1 MNRNEAEIKLKKLF
15 GIDKFYDE
23 QWDTVEKLLNGERVL
38 LIQRTGFGKSLCFQF
53 VATQYDGITI
63 IFSPLIA
70 LMRDQVKSLKSKG
83 ISAAFLNSE
92 QTDEEYNEVI
102 SLSFENKIKI
112 LYIAP
117 ERMENKKWIETV
129 RQMKISMVVVD
140 EAHTISEWGHD
151 FRPAFKR
158 IIHLIQLLPAN
169 MPVLATTA
177 TANKKVQ
184 LDIETQITGKITTL
198 RGKLLR
204 PNFHLFVIETK
215 SEEEKY
221 YWLGDNL
228 KNLPGN
234 GLIYTGTRI
243 DSERYANWLNYNGVE
258 CVNYNG
264 GFEATKRK
272 EIENGFMANRWK
284 CIVSTNA
291 LGMGIDK
298 SDIRFIIHTQ
308 IPQSPIHYYQE
319 IGRAGR
325 DGNAA
330 YIILFFNSEKNED
343 NDIYK
348 DCELPL
354 AFIEGSK
361 PKLEQ
366 YNNVINLLKSE
377 PLKET
382 EIIKKSNLKQK
393 QVRIIKADLIEQGII
408 KEVIYNRSKTYE
420 YQRNAPQLDS
430 SRFEILRKQ
439 KLKDLDSMIRYV
451 FTKKPRMQFLCE
463 FLEDEQ
469 TKVFTNCDNTKHK
482 KRFSNPSK
490 VVINNYNNYIN
501 NEFPILD
508 LSTNSNNLT
517 NGIASSYYGSSNV
530 GNIIHRCKYEIM
542 EDFPDFL
549 LNQSVKAIKS
559 KLNDFEFD
567 MMLYIPPTLSG
578 DLVKN
583 FAIKLS
589 DKLDIPLS
597 HILIKIRKTEPQ
609 KIFTN
614 NYLKKDN
621 IKGAF
626 SLKKEKLV
634 KNKTIL
640 LIDDICDSGTTLK
653 EIGNLLT
660 KFGAKKIVPFTIAKT
675 ISGDI

>member
-1 MNRNEAEIKLKKLF
+1 MNRDEAEITLKKLF

-23 QWDTVEKLLNGERVL
+23 QWETVDKLLKGERVL

-53 VATQYDGITI
+53 VATQYEGITI

-70 LMRDQVKSLKSKG
+70 LMRDQVKSLQLNG
-83 ISAAFLNSE
+83 IAAAYLNSE

-102 SLSFENKIKI
+102 SLAIENNIKI

-117 ERMENKKWIETV
+117 ERMENKKWNETV
-129 RQMKISMVVVD
+129 RQMKLSMVVVD

-158 IIHLIQLLPAN
+158 IIQLVQLLPAD

-184 LDIETQITGKITTL
+184 MDIETQITGKITTL

-221 YWLGDNL
+221 QWLGDNL

-234 GLIYTGTRI
+234 GLIYTGTRV
-243 DSERYANWLNYNGVE
+243 DSERYANWLNNIGVN

-264 GFEATKRK
+264 GFEAEKRK
-272 EIENGFMANRWK
+272 EIENSFMTNKWK

-325 DGNAA
+325 DGKAA
-330 YIILFFNSEKNED
+330 YVILFFNSDKD
-343 NDIYK
+343 DVNDIYK

-361 PKLEQ
+361 PKLVY
-366 YNNVINLLKSE
+366 YNSVINLLKSE
-377 PLKET
+377 PLKEN

-420 YQRNAPQLDS
+420 YQRNAPELDS
-430 SRFEILRKQ
+430 SRFEKLRKQ
-439 KLKDLDSMIRYV
+439 KLKDLDSMVEYV
-451 FTKKPRMQFLCE
+451 FTKQPRMKYLCE
-463 FLEDEQ
+463 FLEDTE
-469 TKVFTNCDNTKHK
+469 TKVFTNCDNTKYK
-482 KRFSNPSK
+482 KRISNPSNE
-490 VVINNYNNYIN
+490 VIDKYNNYIN
-501 NEFPILD
+501 DEFPILE
-508 LSTNSNNLT
+508 LSTKLSNLSD
-517 NGIASSYYGSSNV
+517 GIASSFYGSSNV
-530 GNIIHRCKYEIM
+530 GNIIHKCKYETK

-559 KLNDFEFD
+559 KLYDIDFD
-567 MMLYIPPTLSG
+567 MMLYIPPTISK

-583 FAIKLS
+583 FVTKLS

-597 HILIKIRKTEPQ
+597 HILFKNRETEPQ

-626 SLKKEKLV
+626 SLKNEKLV
-634 KNKTIL
+634 KQKTIL
-640 LIDDICDSGTTLK
+640 LVDDICDSGTTLK
-653 EIGNLLT
+653 EIGSMLT
-660 KFGAKKIVPFTIAKT
+660 KYGAIKIVPFTIAKT